1 MISKYRNR
9 QILILTLIALTTTI
23 CLSNQR
29 VLAKTENEIQTVK
42 SSPPVQIDY
51 PVTNEF
57 LLKPLIKIIVDYHGI
72 EKKYEVPYGS
82 VGNTLRRL
90 GIVLAENDVLPFDKD
105 DFIFPNQTIS
115 IPEIETKERK
125 ENEIIKFTTQFISSD
140 DLLDGERKVV
150 QQGQD
155 GLKTVTYKEEFFNG
169 YLWHKYSLAETTVIP
184 VKNEIIKIGTQNI
197 IEYNNTDSKNE
208 KTVLVKTKN
217 DDDDFTLPKVALSEH
232 DRDLLERLLTG
243 EFGSSFTGAALVAQA
258 IKCAI
263 VYDNYTSMESLISGM
278 GYVGST
284 NIGKTQNAVDAAKF
298 IFDENGLAVK
308 HRLFYMCTEDYY
320 DSAPG
325 NFHSTQN
332 FILQYENV
340 KFFDRW

>member
-1 MISKYRNR
+1 MK
-9 QILILTLIALTTTI
+9 
-23 CLSNQR
+23 
-29 VLAKTENEIQTVK
+29 
-42 SSPPVQIDY
+42 
-51 PVTNEF
+51 
-57 LLKPLIKIIVDYHGI
+57 IKIMYHDN
-72 EKKYEVPYGS
+72 EQVYQVPYDT
-82 VGNTLRRL
+82 VGNTLQRL
-90 GIVLAENDVLPFDKD
+90 HISLNENDVLPFDKNE
-105 DFIFPNQTIS
+105 FIYSEQVIV
-115 IPEIETKERK
+115 IPKIEAKLSEQ
-125 ENEIIKFTTQFISSD
+125 NEIIKYQTEIFSSD

-150 QQGQD
+150 QQGKD
-155 GLKTVTYKEEFFNG
+155 GRKSVTYKEEYFNDK
-169 YLWHKYSLAETTVIP
+169 LWHKFPVKETILIP
-184 VKNEIIKIGTQNI
+184 VQNEIIKVGTQNI
-197 IEYNNTDSKNE
+197 IEYQNADLKSEN
-208 KTVLVKTKN
+208 TVLIKTKS
-217 DDDDFTLPKVALSEH
+217 DDNNFSLPKVKLSEH

-308 HRLFYMCTEDYY
+308 HRLFYMCTEDYFN
-320 DSAPG
+320 SAPG

>member
-1 MISKYRNR
+1 MR
-9 QILILTLIALTTTI
+9 
-23 CLSNQR
+23 
-29 VLAKTENEIQTVK
+29 
-42 SSPPVQIDY
+42 
-51 PVTNEF
+51 NEF
-57 LLKPLIKIIVDYHGI
+57 LIKPLMKIKIMYHDN
-72 EKKYEVPYGS
+72 EQVYQVPYDT
-82 VGNTLRRL
+82 VGNTLKRL
-90 GIVLAENDVLPFDKD
+90 HITLGENDVLPFDED
-105 DFIFPNQTIS
+105 EFIYSEQVIVIPKIEARIS
-115 IPEIETKERK
+115 EQ
-125 ENEIIKFTTQFISSD
+125 NEIIKFKTEFVPSD

-150 QQGQD
+150 QQGKD
-155 GLKTVTYKEEFFNG
+155 GRKNVTYKEEYFNDK
-169 YLWHKYSLAETTVIP
+169 LWHRFSVKETILIP
-184 VKNEIIKIGTQNI
+184 VQNEIVKVGTQNI
-197 IEYNNTDSKNE
+197 IEYQNEDLKNE
-208 KTVLVKTKN
+208 NTVLIKTKF
-217 DDDDFTLPKVALSEH
+217 DDENFSLPKVTLSEH
-232 DRDLLERLLTG
+232 DKDLLERLLTG

-263 VYDNYTSMESLISGM
+263 VYDKYTSMENLISGM

-320 DSAPG
+320 NSAPE

>member
-1 MISKYRNR
+1 M
-9 QILILTLIALTTTI
+9 ATTI
-23 CLSNQR
+23 CLSEQK
-29 VLAKTENEIQTVK
+29 VFAKTPKVNIQKEISQVK
-42 SSPPVQIDY
+42 ITDTPVQ
-51 PVTNEF
+51 NEF
-57 LLKPLIKIIVDYHGI
+57 LIKPLMKIKIMYHDN
-72 EKKYEVPYGS
+72 EQVYQVPYDT
-82 VGNTLRRL
+82 VGNTLQRL
-90 GIVLAENDVLPFDKD
+90 HISLNENDVLPFDKNE
-105 DFIFPNQTIS
+105 FIYSEQVIV
-115 IPEIETKERK
+115 IPKIEAKLSEQ
-125 ENEIIKFTTQFISSD
+125 NEIIKYKTEIFSSD

-150 QQGQD
+150 QQGKD
-155 GLKTVTYKEEFFNG
+155 GRKSVTYKEEYFNDK
-169 YLWHKYSLAETTVIP
+169 LWHKFPVKETILIP
-184 VKNEIIKIGTQNI
+184 VQNEIIKVGTQNI
-197 IEYNNTDSKNE
+197 IEYQNADLKSEN
-208 KTVLVKTKN
+208 TVLIKTKS
-217 DDDDFTLPKVALSEH
+217 DDNNFSLPKVKLSEH

-308 HRLFYMCTEDYY
+308 HRLFYMCTEDYFN
-320 DSAPG
+320 SAPG

>member
-1 MISKYRNR
+1 M
-9 QILILTLIALTTTI
+9 TAI
-23 CLSNQR
+23 CLSDQN
-29 VLAKTENEIQTVK
+29 VLAETKNEIQPTVSILNAQTDFTVK
-42 SSPPVQIDY
+42 
-51 PVTNEF
+51 NEIII
-57 LLKPLIKIIVDYHGI
+57 KPLIKITVVYHDN
-72 EKKYEVPYGS
+72 EKEYEVPYDT
-82 VGNTLRRL
+82 VGATLRRL
-90 GIVLAENDVLPFDKD
+90 GIELAENDVLPFDKD

-125 ENEIIKFTTQFISSD
+125 ENEIIKFSTQFLFSD
-140 DLLDGERKVV
+140 DLLDGETEIV

-169 YLWHKYSLAETTVIP
+169 YLWHKYSLAETTAVP
-184 VKNEIIKIGTQNI
+184 VKNEIIKVGTQSI

-208 KTVLVKTKN
+208 KTVLLKTRFDDKN
-217 DDDDFTLPKVALSEH
+217 FKLPEVRLSAH

-263 VYDNYTSMESLISGM
+263 VYDHYKSMDDLIIGM

-284 NIGKTQNAVDAAKF
+284 DIGKSQNAVDAAKF
-298 IFDENGLAVK
+298 IFDENALAVK

-320 DSAPG
+320 NSDPG

>member
-1 MISKYRNR
+1 MFHHLP
-9 QILILTLIALTTTI
+9 QFH
-23 CLSNQR
+23 Q
-29 VLAKTENEIQTVK
+29 V
-42 SSPPVQIDY
+42 
-51 PVTNEF
+51 
-57 LLKPLIKIIVDYHGI
+57 
-72 EKKYEVPYGS
+72 
-82 VGNTLRRL
+82 
-90 GIVLAENDVLPFDKD
+90 GIVLALMKNDTVYHGVDH
-105 DFIFPNQTIS
+105 
-115 IPEIETKERK
+115 
-125 ENEIIKFTTQFISSD
+125 
-140 DLLDGERKVV
+140 DLV
-150 QQGQD
+150 
-155 GLKTVTYKEEFFNG
+155 KTVTYKEEFFNG
-169 YLWHKYSLAETTVIP
+169 YLWHKYPLATETVLP
-184 VKNEIIKIGTQNI
+184 VKNEIIKVGTQNI
-197 IEYNNTDSKNE
+197 IEDKNAASKND
-208 KTVLVKTKN
+208 KTVLLKTKT
-217 DDDDFTLPKVALSEH
+217 DDESFTLPKISLSEH

-320 DSAPG
+320 NSSPG